1 VAGTTEPVYGPDAIH
16 PVSKQTQTTP
26 YTILSKEDQKWITP
40 ETSCVETQTFYMHT
54 NDGHLAFV
62 QLIYSNVA

>member
-16 PVSKQTQTTP
+16 PVSKQTKTTP
-26 YTILSKEDQKWITP
+26 FTLLSKQDQKWITP
-40 ETSCVETQTFYMHT
+40 ETSCVETQTFYIHS
-54 NDGHLAFV
+54 DAGPFAFV